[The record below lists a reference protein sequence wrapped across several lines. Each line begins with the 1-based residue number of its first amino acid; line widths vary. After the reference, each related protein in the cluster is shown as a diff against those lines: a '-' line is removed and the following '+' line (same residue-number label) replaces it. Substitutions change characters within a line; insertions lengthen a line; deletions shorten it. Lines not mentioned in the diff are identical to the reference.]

1 MSTYAAGH
9 AGYRFLDKYNRLKD
23 KQDRLQDKQDR
34 LQDELIG

>member
-9 AGYRFLDKYNRLKD
+9 AGSRFLDQYNRLKD

-34 LQDELIG
+34 LQDEHIG